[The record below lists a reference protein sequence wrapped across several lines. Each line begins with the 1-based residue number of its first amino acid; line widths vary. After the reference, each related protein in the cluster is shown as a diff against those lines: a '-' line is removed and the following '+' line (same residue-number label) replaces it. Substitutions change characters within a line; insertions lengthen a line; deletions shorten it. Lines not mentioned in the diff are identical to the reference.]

1 MSLSTIARPY
11 AQALFDHSDGWSEDL
26 DQVVSAMSEEAV
38 GLLISSPDKAY
49 REKAEI
55 FIDLF
60 IGQIQDKT
68 INFLKVLG
76 EAKRLSL
83 LPTICSEYRRLI
95 AEKNASSEIEVTSA
109 YELTNEQMAP
119 ITQRLE
125 KRYGKNIAVR
135 SKIDPALI
143 GGFSVKCGDEVI
155 DLSIKGR
162 LDKLIN
168 QIK

>member
-26 DQVVSAMSEEAV
+26 DQVASAMSEEAV

-83 LPTICSEYRRLI
+83 LPTICSEYRRLL
-95 AEKNASSEIEVTSA
+95 AEKNASSAIEVTSA

>member
-83 LPTICSEYRRLI
+83 LPIICSEYRRLL